1 MTVKLTGEELRRLL
15 ELEPNA
21 TNGTLASPRSCHV
34 HDHFVLA
41 LVTLHGERPH
51 AVLAQVGEAHRR
63 HHADPLPLRQ
73 PGGVGYG
80 AMSVALAEPAGR
92 RRSRSPRLERPYHQR
107 YDNDRWHDDQ

>member
-1 MTVKLTGEELRRLL
+1 MTAELTGEELRRLL

-21 TNGTLASPRSCHV
+21 TSGTLVAEVVDV

-41 LVTLHGERPH
+41 PVTQHGERPH
-51 AVLAQVGEAHRR
+51 AVLVQVGEAHRR
-63 HHADPLPLRQ
+63 HHADRLPLRQ

-92 RRSRSPRLERPYHQR
+92 RRSRSPWLERPYHQR

>member
-1 MTVKLTGEELRRLL
+1 MTAELTGEKLRRLL

-21 TNGTLASPRSCHV
+21 TGGTLVAEVVDV
-34 HDHFVLA
+34 HDHFVPA
-41 LVTLHGERPH
+41 LVTLHGVRPH
-51 AVLAQVGEAHRR
+51 AVLAHVGEAHRR
-63 HHADPLPLRQ
+63 HRADRLPLRQ

-80 AMSVALAEPAGR
+80 AVSVALAEPAGR